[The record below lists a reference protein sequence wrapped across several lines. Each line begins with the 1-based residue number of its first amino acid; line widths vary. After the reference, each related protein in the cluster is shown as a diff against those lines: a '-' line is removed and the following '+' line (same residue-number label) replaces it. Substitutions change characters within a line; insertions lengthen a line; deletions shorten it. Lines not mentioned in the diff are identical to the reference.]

1 MPIID
6 PALKEKIP
14 PFLRNK
20 FFMLFAAYFIYLLFF
35 SQNTLIS
42 QSRLYMQ
49 LRDLEKEESYY
60 KKEIATIK
68 KEQRELFSGIDQM
81 EKFARENYWMKRD
94 SEDLYIFI
102 ESEK

>member
-1 MPIID
+1 
-6 PALKEKIP
+6 
-14 PFLRNK
+14 
-20 FFMLFAAYFIYLLFF
+20 MLFAAYFIYLLFF

-68 KEQRELFSGIDQM
+68 KEQGELFSGIDQM

>member
-1 MPIID
+1 
-6 PALKEKIP
+6 
-14 PFLRNK
+14 
-20 FFMLFAAYFIYLLFF
+20 MLFAAYFIYLLFF

-68 KEQRELFSGIDQM
+68 REQRELFSGIDQM

>member
-1 MPIID
+1 M
-6 PALKEKIP
+6 
-14 PFLRNK
+14 RNK

>member
-1 MPIID
+1 
-6 PALKEKIP
+6 
-14 PFLRNK
+14 
-20 FFMLFAAYFIYLLFF
+20 MLFAAYFIYLLFF

-68 KEQRELFSGIDQM
+68 KEQRELFSGINQM

>member
-1 MPIID
+1 M
-6 PALKEKIP
+6 
-14 PFLRNK
+14 RNK

-68 KEQRELFSGIDQM
+68 REQRELFSGIDQM

>member
-1 MPIID
+1 
-6 PALKEKIP
+6 
-14 PFLRNK
+14 
-20 FFMLFAAYFIYLLFF
+20 MLFAAYFIYLLFF

-68 KEQRELFSGIDQM
+68 REQRELFSGIDQM
-81 EKFARENYWMKRD
+81 EKFARENYWMKR
-94 SEDLYIFI
+94 
-102 ESEK
+102 